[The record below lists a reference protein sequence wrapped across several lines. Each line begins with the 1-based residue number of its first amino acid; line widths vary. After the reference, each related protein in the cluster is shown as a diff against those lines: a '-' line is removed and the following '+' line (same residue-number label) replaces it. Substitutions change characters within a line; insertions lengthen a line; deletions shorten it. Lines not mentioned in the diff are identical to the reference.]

1 MAVKSYGEYLEEL
14 KKAYAPQEAQALSA
28 NEQKYA
34 TEKQLAA
41 DTYNRQIDETSKSY
55 EDLYDEN
62 AVNRLINEREIAEN
76 MANLGLTDSGLNRTQ
91 QTAVQLSYANSK
103 NRIDTARQKAVD
115 TLTAS
120 LADAITKLDI
130 EQNDNA
136 ASIKSNYAALASSG
150 AQEMYNNAVQEET
163 KRIELEQKANY
174 LIKANDAYLSPYFTG
189 TLREH
194 GVSVRYYTDKDK
206 NKKTKYIDENSGK
219 VTTVDY
225 HTNPYTGTENPDTK
239 YGWFSN
245 GYQPDNI
252 GNNKLKWD
260 GDTAENVYGNEQKVF
275 YLKNEDGSKT
285 YYVWDRFQNGYT
297 RAYYNSENREWEAE
311 LMGKF

>member
-115 TLTAS
+115 TLTAL

-174 LIKANDAYLSPYFTG
+174 IIKTDGGALSRNYSG
-189 TLREH
+189 SL
-194 GVSVRYYTDKDK
+194 KDK
-206 NKKTKYIDENSGK
+206 GVDVLYNDDGTTTYIDNNSGK
-219 VTTVDY
+219 KTTIPSNV
-225 HTNPYTGTENPDTK
+225 NPYTFTVNPDTEN
-239 YGWFSN
+239 GVWDN
-245 GYQPDNI
+245 GYQPNNI
-252 GNNKLKWD
+252 GGNKLKKV
-260 GDTAENVYGNEQKVF
+260 DTTPIRGRTQNVFNLIKGHNTE
-275 YLKNEDGSKT
+275 
-285 YYVWDRFQNGYT
+285 YYVWDGEVNKYVRVVMKNG
-297 RAYYNSENREWEAE
+297 NWVV
-311 LMGKF
+311 K